1 MLGRL
6 RLLWHRRAVRRKMD
20 RVFGRG
26 RDPYGYQSA
35 PYELGRLSAME
46 EALRSRLPDGGR
58 FRRALEVGS
67 AEGAFTRRLVPLA
80 ESVTAVELSP
90 VALARAREAAGG
102 AVEWV
107 EADVRDW
114 SPPAGVRYDA
124 VVLAD
129 VLYYLDKPLVRREF
143 EAFFPRAAAWLSEGG
158 ALLLAHAVTSPE
170 ELALRRGYR
179 ERFEAAGLRLLSERE
194 VGSGGAE
201 SLRCLVSLLSS

>member
-6 RLLWHRRAVRRKMD
+6 RLLWHRRVVRRKMD

-35 PYELGRLSAME
+35 PYEIGRLRAME
-46 EALRSRLPDGGR
+46 EALRSRLPAGGR

-67 AEGAFTRRLVPLA
+67 AEGEFTRRLVPLA

-90 VALARAREAAGG
+90 VALARAREAVDG

-107 EADVRDW
+107 EADVREW
-114 SPPAGVRYDA
+114 APPPGVRFDA

-129 VLYYLDKPLVRREF
+129 VLYYLDKPLVRGEF
-143 EAFFPRAAAWLSEGG
+143 EAFFPRAAAWLSAGG
-158 ALLLAHAVTSPE
+158 TLLLAHAVTSSE
-170 ELALRRGYR
+170 EAAVRRGYR
-179 ERFEAAGLRLLSERE
+179 QRFEAAGLRLVSEGQAGPE
-194 VGSGGAE
+194 AG
-201 SLRCLVSLLSS
+201 LRCLISLLSS